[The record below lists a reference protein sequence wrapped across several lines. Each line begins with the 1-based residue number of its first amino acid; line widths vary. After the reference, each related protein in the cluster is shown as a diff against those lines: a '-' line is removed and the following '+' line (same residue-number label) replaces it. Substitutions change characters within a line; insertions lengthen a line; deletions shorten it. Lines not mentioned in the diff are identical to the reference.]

1 MRKEVKVVMKSFKK
15 ETKNLTKKT
24 TDNINFEV
32 SKGFLKRNKEER
44 QKFVNEMKT
53 YIDTKVEVYNESL
66 EEIFLNYN
74 NELDEIGLTIMET
87 KEVERQVL
95 GPIHKY
101 WAKLNKSLA
110 RYNSSLTVHEL

>member
-87 KEVERQVL
+87 NGNCTMLLKIVPNVTIWQNNTL
-95 GPIHKY
+95 KC
-101 WAKLNKSLA
+101 
-110 RYNSSLTVHEL
+110 